1 MAVENGAALF
11 GEEELR
17 DVSGVRV
24 GDRFVEVTCGC
35 TSARYG
41 DAVGRLRL
49 FASGELQVSCDCT
62 PGCDQ
67 DKLSPAAFEKHS
79 GRETAG
85 RWQNTVW
92 VMVKGDK
99 VALSKTCLLR
109 YYHKK
114 LKSSSA
120 NGGGRRP
127 PCHRDEFVR
136 CAGCGKE
143 RRFRLRTKEECRL
156 YHDAMARHDWT
167 CKDMPP
173 AGRCR
178 VRVSCEEE
186 EERASRKASR
196 GCTRAATCKGC
207 VRTWVLGRQ
216 WHSMNVEAVASA
228 LCTFTCAADRDG
240 FDVRT
245 VVCSVQT
252 VQTYRGVW

>member
-207 VRTWVLGRQ
+207 VRCVCFGC
-216 WHSMNVEAVASA
+216 E
-228 LCTFTCAADRDG
+228 TCRFAGCA
-240 FDVRT
+240 
-245 VVCSVQT
+245 CQT
-252 VQTYRGVW
+252 CVDFYRINCMINS